1 MHPQLKN
8 AFFTLQG
15 DYTNNRF
22 TYEDEDHGTNL
33 FNYGYV
39 GKFKTYK
46 APIYQSG
53 TAVDSLTSTIYTGQV
68 LSGWADTLFTFE
80 AGDLNPNL
88 VNYTNAYYD
97 LFEEYGQNS
106 FQSSTMS
113 LFGIDASNDG
123 IIRTA
128 ADLKG
133 QGLLN
138 GDSPA
143 SVYSLYGNH
152 GSWYGY
158 SVKQEILSLVL
169 KLLVL
174 LILNLMKFLSDL
186 NLNKEKII
194 IGNLMLLDL
203 WSLMRQQA
211 NKHILERDLANPNPV
226 YDANGIYQDTV
237 NYDRL
242 FVSEEQSTF
251 DRNLVKFLGT

>member
-1 MHPQLKN
+1 M
-8 AFFTLQG
+8 QG

-53 TAVDSLTSTIYTGQV
+53 TAIDSLTSTIYTGQV

-113 LFGIDASNDG
+113 LFGVDASNDG

-158 SVKQEILSLVL
+158 SVKQENTQLSFKASGSADIKSHEVSFGFEFEQREDYYWQFNAFRS
-169 KLLVL
+169 
-174 LILNLMKFLSDL
+174 I
-186 NLNKEKII
+186 
-194 IGNLMLLDL
+194 

-226 YDANGIYQDTV
+226 YLSLIHI
-237 NYDRL
+237 
-242 FVSEEQSTF
+242 
-251 DRNLVKFLGT
+251 